1 MARPKGRGNRN
12 ATTATSEKAI
22 EIYFASADAKVC
34 DAGACFLPERAE
46 NAAGGGWEM
55 VRRFECG
62 GLFAVVGGKCGGEGL
77 FAAVRQLMRQGKGR
91 KAVKA
96 ER

>member
-1 MARPKGRGNRN
+1 
-12 ATTATSEKAI
+12 
-22 EIYFASADAKVC
+22 
-34 DAGACFLPERAE
+34 
-46 NAAGGGWEM
+46 M

-96 ER
+96 VR